1 MSGLSDAAIDYAGRA
16 TTGITGQQSQLGL
29 SQERVTKSNAA
40 LDAQSSIL
48 QGKLIDLTG
57 VDPVEATT
65 IVKNMETQLQTSYTI
80 ISKIQQLSLVNYL

>member
-1 MSGLSDAAIDYAGRA
+1 
-16 TTGITGQQSQLGL
+16 
-29 SQERVTKSNAA
+29 VTKSNDA
-40 LDAQSSIL
+40 LDAQSTIL